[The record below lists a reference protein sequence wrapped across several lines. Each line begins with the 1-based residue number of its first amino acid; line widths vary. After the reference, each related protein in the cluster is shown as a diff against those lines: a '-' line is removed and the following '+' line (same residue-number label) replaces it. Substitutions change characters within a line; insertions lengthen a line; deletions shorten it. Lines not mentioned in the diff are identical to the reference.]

1 MHIRMEYGKLK
12 SKTGIALCLLCLA
25 SAFAAL
31 PKAVLAQEM
40 LLWTADVQGDGTPN
54 ISPIL
59 KHGRDYRIVAK
70 EIFWYD
76 DPANLAADANYYTT
90 DPSNHWMWTSYTY
103 AGQSFL
109 QINGL
114 SVDWGPFSNGD
125 TGHTYTITY
134 AGEGAR
140 ITFTIVD
147 LIDSDYTNNMC
158 HLPVE
163 IWEQP
168 TTVGGTTVSIETS
181 QIHWWITLNI
191 FILTII
197 ISAKALVKKKDSYI
211 P

>member
-1 MHIRMEYGKLK
+1 MKYANLK
-12 SKTGIALCLLCLA
+12 SKTGIALCLFCLA
-25 SAFAAL
+25 FAFATL

-76 DPANLAADANYYTT
+76 YPANLAADANYYTT
-90 DPSNHWMWTSYTY
+90 DPSDCWMWASYSY

-109 QINGL
+109 QIDGQNIN
-114 SVDWGPFSNGD
+114 WGPFSNGD
-125 TGHTYTITY
+125 TGHTYSIIYT
-134 AGEGAR
+134 GEGAR
-140 ITFTIVD
+140 IIFTIVD
-147 LIDSDYTNNMC
+147 LIDGDYTNNMC

-168 TTVGGTTVSIETS
+168 ISVGGTTASIETS

-191 FILTII
+191 FIFTII
-197 ISAKALVKKKDSYI
+197 ISAKVYVKKKGAYML
-211 P
+211 